1 MPQFNQRVH
10 MAVNS
15 QHGNNKS
22 NSNSITSTPAY
33 RCSGVQVRASILSPP
48 MSNNNNNENA
58 CRTVRSSKPTTP
70 RDRNIAESSRVY
82 ISRER
87 WDGQQTR
94 HVACK
99 HTGQM
104 LTFGEFAFC
113 LWTTETR
120 RRLQLKMGS
129 ITKREQSNRQWCE
142 KWIRCG
148 SCKARNSVKIACF
161 GKISGCECTSKPS
174 NRQGGKMSSSG
185 VIRHRWQNKIL
196 STSRKHTRHPRKFN
210 AQQRCA

>member
-1 MPQFNQRVH
+1 MLPQFNQRVH

-48 MSNNNNNENA
+48 MSNNNNKNA
-58 CRTVRSSKPTTP
+58 CRTVRSSKPTTLW
-70 RDRNIAESSRVY
+70 DGNIAESSRVC

-120 RRLQLKMGS
+120 RRLRQKLGAEQGESKAADSDARSDYNVAVVKHGIQS
-129 ITKREQSNRQWCE
+129 ILHALVKQAGVNTEASQATGKAE
-142 KWIRCG
+142 KWVVVLSG
-148 SCKARNSVKIACF
+148 TH
-161 GKISGCECTSKPS
+161 GKIRSSVHSENT
-174 NRQGGKMSSSG
+174 QGTQGK
-185 VIRHRWQNKIL
+185 W
-196 STSRKHTRHPRKFN
+196 N